1 LKQLTETESISRQ
14 AAKGKDKTKRNS
26 REKAQRTQ
34 KGMTE
39 MTEAWISFSGTVK
52 CEFGTAHF

>member
-1 LKQLTETESISRQ
+1 LKQLAETESISRK
-14 AAKGKDKTKRNS
+14 AANGKDKTKRNS

-39 MTEAWISFSGTVK
+39 MTEA
-52 CEFGTAHF
+52 